1 MCCGLLLF
9 SFEVHRWEGPL
20 QARRGREGFLRKY
33 VSKLSL
39 EGQVALMSAE
49 GSKTAFLL
57 WRNQNYQRIKRMLYR
72 VITMVT
78 VTKMSEPSVVLS
90 IRFIKSAEINN
101 QVGMCKDRYV
111 GRESFFVI
119 CHCYYSVTAEK

>member
-20 QARRGREGFLRKY
+20 QARREREGFLRNY

-78 VTKMSEPSVVLS
+78 VTKMSILNTFYQ
-90 IRFIKSAEINN
+90 I
-101 QVGMCKDRYV
+101 Y
-111 GRESFFVI
+111 
-119 CHCYYSVTAEK
+119 